1 MTILRNLRR
10 LFFPHRCCC
19 CGAPLVGSE
28 HDVCTRCMETLPL
41 THYATLPDNLAALR
55 LRGRVDCEAVTASVF
70 FREGNTTQTM
80 LHNIK
85 YRGEIGLA
93 HTMGRFMGEEL
104 AASHRFDGVELLV
117 PVPLHRR
124 KQRRRG
130 YNQSLELCRGIAESF
145 PRPISVDNLVRTVYT
160 ESQTHKNRIDRMANM
175 EGVFAVRQPEL
186 FAGRHL
192 LLVDDVMTTGATVEA
207 ACQPL
212 LAIDGVRVSIA
223 TLAVAGDY

>member
-1 MTILRNLRR
+1 M
-10 LFFPHRCCC
+10 
-19 CGAPLVGSE
+19 
-28 HDVCTRCMETLPL
+28 
-41 THYATLPDNLAALR
+41 
-55 LRGRVDCEAVTASVF
+55 DCEAVTASVF

-160 ESQTHKNRIDRMANM
+160 ESQTHKSRIDRMANM